1 MTEPTLGAAAVELRR
16 AMEAIGRRAWGRSD
30 VEHLEYVLWHALIH
44 GPLRLGRTELTE
56 TELAELRRLSDAC
69 GGWVMVDRGGRVR
82 WLPVEA
88 WQDVYASN
96 VDLVRMGEPPR

>member
-1 MTEPTLGAAAVELRR
+1 VIGPTLGVAAAELRR

-30 VEHLEYVLWHALIH
+30 AEPLEYVLWHALIH

-56 TELAELRRLSDAC
+56 ADLAELRRLSDAC
-69 GGWVMVDRGGRVR
+69 GGWVMVDRSGHVR

-96 VDLVRMGEPPR
+96 VDLVRTVDPPR